1 MEGAGHGFPP
11 REFLERLH
19 RRLVV
24 HTDNRLM
31 DDVAMVV
38 VDRLGGHTAPDDV
51 GARPH
56 AGA

>member
-1 MEGAGHGFPP
+1 
-11 REFLERLH
+11 LH